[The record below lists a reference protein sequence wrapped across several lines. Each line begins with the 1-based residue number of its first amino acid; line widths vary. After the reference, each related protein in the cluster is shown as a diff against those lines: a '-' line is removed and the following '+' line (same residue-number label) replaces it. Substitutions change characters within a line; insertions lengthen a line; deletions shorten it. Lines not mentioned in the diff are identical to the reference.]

1 VQFRAEV
8 AQVLKKNCSTKNTSS
23 RVRDRFF
30 NKLTSSLKEGYCVF
44 LRNRGGGAV
53 PQSSS
58 QPISELLAQ
67 WRTGD
72 EESLRR
78 LVPLVYNELRRLAH
92 YYLRRERPDHT
103 LQTTALVHEA
113 YLCLMKQQSTDFENR
128 AHFFAVCAN
137 LMREILVQYARR
149 RKAAKRDAGYKLT
162 LDGALALPGGRNLD
176 LVALDDALH
185 ELAKLDPQQ
194 SRIVELRF
202 FGGLSIQ
209 ETSQVLGISPATVK
223 RHWTT
228 ARVWLHDEINRSKRH
243 DA

>member
-1 VQFRAEV
+1 
-8 AQVLKKNCSTKNTSS
+8 
-23 RVRDRFF
+23 
-30 NKLTSSLKEGYCVF
+30 
-44 LRNRGGGAV
+44 V
-53 PQSSS
+53 PGTTS
-58 QPISELLAQ
+58 QPVSELLAR
-67 WRTGD
+67 WRAGD

-92 YYLRRERPDHT
+92 YHLRKERPDHT
-103 LQTTALVHEA
+103 LQTTALIHEA
-113 YLCLMKQQSTDFENR
+113 YLCLMKQRPMDYENR

-162 LDGALALPGGRNLD
+162 LDDVVALPETRSVD

-185 ELAKLDPQQ
+185 GLAKLDPQQ

-202 FGGLSIQ
+202 FAGLSIE
-209 ETSQVLGISPATVK
+209 ETSHVLGISPATVK
-223 RHWTT
+223 RHWAT
-228 ARVWLHDEINRSKRH
+228 ARVWLHNEISRAERH